1 MDTVSGI
8 LLLFFIFIFSKFLFL
23 ILKKHKIQF
32 FEIFNLVIIF
42 ISLFLY
48 LLINYEINYISLRPY
63 ILLTI
68 FSFSIFFYLKT
79 NYYDFKLKIEK
90 KYYLILFLF
99 FILSLSPPTDADSLD
114 YHIGAPLEILRNNRL
129 IFRDDWYHLYLMG
142 YGEMINLL
150 GLITGSKNFG
160 QIINFISL
168 INFFYVINLLNTK
181 NKRNIYFF
189 LFSIP
194 LIIWFIT
201 SSKPQLYQSSLLFYC
216 LYILLNSVKKKGY
229 ISNWNIFVVS
239 IFCTYVI
246 HSKIS
251 FFFYIIF
258 LYVIFLFF
266 IKKNL
271 IKNYVLISISIII
284 IFSLPKFYLD
294 WNIYKSFL
302 FPYFEFF
309 KINSN
314 PSLINFMSNIK
325 NDNATF
331 YTISKYQIPFFPFI
345 ASIPTSLTILSAV
358 LSLNFI
364 FLYYSFYLL
373 IRNLKYKKQLKISFF
388 LFLLLIFN
396 ILAIITLPNFQPRY
410 MLEIYWLSFISL
422 ITFSKSQ
429 KINQIIDLI
438 NKFQAY
444 AIQIFVVIEIFLL
457 LPGSF
462 NEKSFFEVSRKY
474 SHNFNEAEWILN
486 SIDDKKSIILSEN
499 QRSYIFLNNFLSR
512 EKYFKFMEQ
521 DNQINLLIDAKFDYI
536 VLNYP
541 YKNQNIQKFVEIC
554 TEYNTAKK
562 KSFNVATRNFL
573 SKIRDIDFELI
584 LLKKTC

>member
-23 ILKKHKIQF
+23 ILKKYKIKF

-42 ISLFLY
+42 ISLLLY
-48 LLINYEINYISLRPY
+48 LLINYEINYISLRSY

-68 FSFSIFFYLKT
+68 FTFSIFFYLKT
-79 NYYDFKLKIEK
+79 NYYNFKLKIEK

-150 GLITGSKNFG
+150 GLISGSKNFG

-168 INFFYVINLLNTK
+168 INFFYVIKLLNTK
-181 NKRNIYFF
+181 NKRNVYFF

-194 LIIWFIT
+194 LILWFIT
-201 SSKPQLYQSSLLFYC
+201 SSKPQFYQSSLLFYC
-216 LYILLNSVKKKGY
+216 LYILLNSVKKRGH

-239 IFCTYVI
+239 IFCTYTI

-251 FFFYIIF
+251 FIFYIVI
-258 LYVIFLFF
+258 LYVVFLFF

-271 IKNYVLISISIII
+271 IKNYVLISISTII

-309 KINSN
+309 KNNSN
-314 PSLINFMSNIK
+314 PSLINFLSNIR

-331 YTISKYQIPFFPFI
+331 YTLANYQIPFFPFLS
-345 ASIPTSLTILSAV
+345 SIPSSLTILS
-358 LSLNFI
+358 SLLGLNI
-364 FLYYSFYLL
+364 VFLYYSFYLL
-373 IRNLKYKKQLKISFF
+373 IRNLKYKKQFKISLF
-388 LFLLLIFN
+388 LFVLFTFN
-396 ILAIITLPNFQPRY
+396 ILAIISLPNFQPRY
-410 MLEIYWLSFISL
+410 MLEIYWFNFISL

-438 NKFQAY
+438 NKFQTY
-444 AIQIFVVIEIFLL
+444 AIQIFVIIEIFLL
-457 LPGSF
+457 LPGSL
-462 NEKSFFEVSRKY
+462 NEKYFFEVSRKN

-486 SIDDKKSIILSEN
+486 SIDDKNSIVLSEN

-521 DNQINLLIDAKFDYI
+521 NNQINLLIDAKFDYI

-541 YKNQNIQKFVEIC
+541 YKNENIQKFVEIC
-554 TEYNTAKK
+554 TEYNTGKK
-562 KSFNVATRNFL
+562 KSFNIATRNFL
-573 SKIRDIDFELI
+573 SKIRDINFELI
-584 LLKKTC
+584 LLKKVC

>member
-189 LFSIP
+189 LFSLP

-201 SSKPQLYQSSLLFYC
+201 SSKPQLYQS
-216 LYILLNSVKKKGY
+216 
-229 ISNWNIFVVS
+229 
-239 IFCTYVI
+239 
-246 HSKIS
+246 
-251 FFFYIIF
+251 
-258 LYVIFLFF
+258 
-266 IKKNL
+266 
-271 IKNYVLISISIII
+271 
-284 IFSLPKFYLD
+284 
-294 WNIYKSFL
+294 
-302 FPYFEFF
+302 
-309 KINSN
+309 
-314 PSLINFMSNIK
+314 
-325 NDNATF
+325 
-331 YTISKYQIPFFPFI
+331 
-345 ASIPTSLTILSAV
+345 
-358 LSLNFI
+358 
-364 FLYYSFYLL
+364 
-373 IRNLKYKKQLKISFF
+373 
-388 LFLLLIFN
+388 
-396 ILAIITLPNFQPRY
+396 
-410 MLEIYWLSFISL
+410 
-422 ITFSKSQ
+422 
-429 KINQIIDLI
+429 
-438 NKFQAY
+438 
-444 AIQIFVVIEIFLL
+444 
-457 LPGSF
+457 
-462 NEKSFFEVSRKY
+462 
-474 SHNFNEAEWILN
+474 
-486 SIDDKKSIILSEN
+486 
-499 QRSYIFLNNFLSR
+499 
-512 EKYFKFMEQ
+512 
-521 DNQINLLIDAKFDYI
+521 
-536 VLNYP
+536 
-541 YKNQNIQKFVEIC
+541 
-554 TEYNTAKK
+554 
-562 KSFNVATRNFL
+562 
-573 SKIRDIDFELI
+573 
-584 LLKKTC
+584 